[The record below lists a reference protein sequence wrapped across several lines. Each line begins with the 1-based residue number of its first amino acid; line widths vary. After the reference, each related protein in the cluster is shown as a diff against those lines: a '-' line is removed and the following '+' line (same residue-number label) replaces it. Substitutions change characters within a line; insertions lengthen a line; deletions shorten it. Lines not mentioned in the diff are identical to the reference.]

1 MKQFNLTIDK
11 LCSEKFN
18 QFTQTNSGG
27 FCNSC
32 QKEVMDFRNMSDEKL
47 VEYFKNNQANT
58 CGYFK
63 TTQLKEYSNLN
74 DNRNGAKFKYLRIIG
89 FAFFSAL
96 SLHNIQ
102 AQEKQPVTEIVEQN
116 KSLKIN
122 QIKNNDEQKGLLA
135 GVVSDDT
142 GPLPGAN
149 IILKGTTIGTSTNFD
164 GEFVFPKK
172 LEKGDILIFSFLG
185 YETQTIEIKENQNIL
200 NVNMGGNDS
209 FVLMGEV
216 EVNEV
221 YKSKRT
227 LWQKIKDIF

>member
-1 MKQFNLTIDK
+1 MKQFNLTIGK
-11 LCSEKFN
+11 PCSEKFN

-63 TTQLKEYSNLN
+63 TNQLKEYSNLN
-74 DNRNGAKFKYLRIIG
+74 DNRNEAKFKYLRIIG
-89 FAFFSAL
+89 FALFSAL

-102 AQEKQPVTEIVEQN
+102 AQEKQPATEIIEQTKEA
-116 KSLKIN
+116 KSN
-122 QIKNNDEQKGLLA
+122 QVKNNDKQKGLLA
-135 GVVSDDT
+135 GVVSDET

-200 NVNMGGNDS
+200 NVNMGGDDS